1 MELQVQILL
10 SLAVTRQIDNSIFS
24 LLMLPRQMNKK

>member
-10 SLAVTRQIDNSIFS
+10 SLEVTRQIDNSIFS
-24 LLMLPRQMNKK
+24 LLTLARQMNKK

>member
-10 SLAVTRQIDNSIFS
+10 SLEFTRQIDNSIFA
-24 LLMLPRQMNKK
+24 LLMLTRQMNKK